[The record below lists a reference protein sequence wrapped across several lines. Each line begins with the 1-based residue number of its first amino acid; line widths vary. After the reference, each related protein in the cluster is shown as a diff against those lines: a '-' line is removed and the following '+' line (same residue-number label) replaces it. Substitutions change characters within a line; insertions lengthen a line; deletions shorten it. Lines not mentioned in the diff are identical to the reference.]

1 VTFRAPC
8 AFTLTGVRAS
18 LKTAQATG
26 SILTVDVRKNGTTV
40 LSTTITIDNT
50 ELTSVTAA
58 TPPVISVSA
67 FADDDV
73 ILITCTQIG
82 DGTAIGLKA
91 TLLGTKP

>member
-1 VTFRAPC
+1 
-8 AFTLTGVRAS
+8 
-18 LKTAQATG
+18 
-26 SILTVDVRKNGTTV
+26 
-40 LSTTITIDNT
+40 
-50 ELTSVTAA
+50 
-58 TPPVISVSA
+58 VISVSA